1 MSKQIYD
8 PIHGFIIITPLM
20 QKIIDTPEYQ
30 RLRDLKQLG
39 AAFYVYPSA
48 THTRFEHSLGVSHL
62 AGNLLLELQ
71 KKQPE
76 LSLTNK
82 TIDLVRIAG
91 LIHDIG
97 HGPFSHLYDNYVR
110 NNDEPEHE
118 ERGIE
123 IFKNMIKNNNF
134 QLQESDIQFIC
145 DLINPPIHLQNNWL
159 YQIICNKINEI
170 DVDKID
176 YILRDSYHI
185 GLQIQGEFSRLINNC
200 RVVSYISNDTEYKVL
215 AWNSKLQYDIFLLFS
230 SRFRLHKQ
238 VYTHHAVK
246 AFEYLLIPILTKI
259 KDTNPNFIDF
269 TDSSILNRLNSPY
282 IQELDK
288 INKREIPIMIGE
300 KIIVNHQLLDKTKDQ
315 FINTLFQQTH
325 DKYIYETITIGL
337 SNSLTNPLYNVYYFD
352 SSDKNKGY
360 LLNPEDFSF
369 IIPTNFKET
378 IIRLYSKKNKNIKNA
393 SILWDQI
400 TDYLT

>member
-1 MSKQIYD
+1 MSKQIFD
-8 PIHGFIIITPLM
+8 PIHGFITITPLM

-39 AAFYVYPSA
+39 ATFYVYPSA

-71 KKQPE
+71 KNQPE
-76 LSLTNK
+76 LSLNNK

-97 HGPFSHLYDNYVR
+97 HGPFSHLYDNYIR
-110 NNDEPEHE
+110 NEDEPEHE

-134 QLQESDIQFIC
+134 KLQESDIEFIC
-145 DLINPPIHLQNNWL
+145 NLINPPQHLQNNWL

-200 RVVSYISNDTEYKVL
+200 RVVSYILNETEHKVL

-259 KDTNPNFIDF
+259 KHTNPNFIDF

-282 IQELDK
+282 IEELDK
-288 INKREIPIMIGE
+288 INKREIPIMVGE
-300 KIIVNHQLLDKTKDQ
+300 KVITNQQLLDKTKDE
-315 FINTLFQQTH
+315 FINTLFEQTNN
-325 DKYIYETITIGL
+325 KYIYETINIGL
-337 SNSLTNPLYNVYYFD
+337 SNSNTNPLYNVYYFD
-352 SSDKNKGY
+352 SINKNIGY
-360 LLNPEDFSF
+360 LLNPGEFSF

-378 IIRLYSKKNKNIKNA
+378 IIRLYTKKNKNIKNA
-393 SILWDQI
+393 NVLWEQI
-400 TDYLT
+400 RNYLI